1 MFRLRSI
8 LHFFFAMILSS
19 AALAQGPAELAAASP
34 VPSARSAE
42 PVAGLPEAP
51 AARPVIEAAVI
62 PTAIRV
68 RQPSGHRF
76 FDNTNLRLHLGV
88 LAAETADLITTREV
102 LRAGG
107 TERNPLSRPLMRS
120 GLGGQMAATYGLG
133 EGTAL
138 LAAYLLHRTGHHR
151 LERVVPI
158 FLITIEG
165 LATASNVR
173 TSGNL
178 RAQR

>member
-1 MFRLRSI
+1 MFRLRPI
-8 LHFFFAMILSS
+8 VHFSFAIILSS
-19 AALAQGPAELAAASP
+19 AALAQGPGELAAASP
-34 VPSARSAE
+34 VSSAHSAE

-51 AARPVIEAAVI
+51 PVRPVVEVAVTS
-62 PTAIRV
+62 TAIRL
-68 RQPSGHRF
+68 RQPSNHRF
-76 FDNTNLRLHLGV
+76 FDRTNLRLHLGV
-88 LAAETADLITTREV
+88 LAAETADLITTRQV

-107 TERNPLSRPLMRS
+107 TEQNPLTRPLVRR

-138 LAAYLLHRTGHHR
+138 LTAYVLHRTGHHR
-151 LERVVPI
+151 LERIVPI

-165 LATASNVR
+165 LAAGSNMR
-173 TSGNL
+173 TRDNL